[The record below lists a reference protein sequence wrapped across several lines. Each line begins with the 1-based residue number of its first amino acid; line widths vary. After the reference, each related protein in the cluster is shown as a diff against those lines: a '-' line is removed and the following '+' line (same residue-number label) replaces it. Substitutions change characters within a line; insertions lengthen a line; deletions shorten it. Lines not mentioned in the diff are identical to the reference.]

1 MTGKGSF
8 QRFLSRAALL
18 LPLFCSACSHESA
31 EVKSPGFDE
40 QIPKPTMNYASGS
53 LWQASSS
60 GLAEDVKARGRG
72 DIVTVVISEQAS
84 ASKQAST
91 GTSRAS
97 SLSAGMP
104 NLLGLEKT
112 PVKGWMDLANLL
124 NASFA
129 SKFDGSGSTSRAE
142 TLQATISTK
151 VVEALP
157 NGNLMI
163 EGRRNVKVNNEDQI
177 IVLTGTVRSRDVN
190 ADNTIS
196 SSLIADARINYSG
209 KGIISDRQKPGWLMN
224 VLDAVWPF

>member
-18 LPLFCSACSHESA
+18 LPLLCSACSHESA

>member
-1 MTGKGSF
+1 MPGRKRLQTIIGC
-8 QRFLSRAALL
+8 AALAAPL
-18 LPLFCSACSHESA
+18 LLASCSHETA
-31 EVKSPGFDE
+31 ELKTPSFDE
-40 QIPKPTMNYASGS
+40 QIERPQMNYASGS
-53 LWQASSS
+53 LWQASSA
-60 GLAEDVKARGRG
+60 GLAEDVKARRRG

-91 GTSRAS
+91 ATARAS

-129 SKFDGSGSTSRAE
+129 SKFDGSGSTSRQE

-151 VVEALP
+151 VLDVLP
-157 NGNLMI
+157 NGNLVI

-177 IVLTGTVRSRDVN
+177 IVLTGTVRSRDVSS
-190 ADNTIS
+190 DNSIS

-224 VLDAVWPF
+224 VLDTVWPF

>member
-1 MTGKGSF
+1 MAVTVRF
-8 QRFLSRAALL
+8 QKIVGCAALL
-18 LPLFCSACSHESA
+18 LPLLLAGCAHESA
-31 EVKSPGFDE
+31 ETKSPGFDE
-40 QIPKPTMNYASGS
+40 QIPKPQMNYASGS

-60 GLAEDVKARGRG
+60 GLAEDMKARRRG

-91 GTSRAS
+91 GTSRATTM
-97 SLSAGMP
+97 SAGMP

-112 PVKGWMDLANLL
+112 PVKGWVDLANLL
-124 NASFA
+124 NASFT
-129 SKFDGSGSTSRAE
+129 SKFDGSGSTSRQE
-142 TLQATISTK
+142 TLSATISTK
-151 VVEALP
+151 VVDVLP
-157 NGNLMI
+157 NGNMMI

-177 IVLTGTVRSRDVN
+177 IVLTGTIRSRDIN
-190 ADNTIS
+190 SDNSIS

>member
-1 MTGKGSF
+1 MAMKTAKILTAGT
-8 QRFLSRAALL
+8 LL
-18 LPLFCSACSHESA
+18 LTLACAGCAHESA
-31 EVKSPGFDE
+31 EVKSPNFDE
-40 QIPKPTMNYASGS
+40 QIPRPQLNYASGS
-53 LWQASSS
+53 LWQASST
-60 GLAEDVKARGRG
+60 GLAEDLKARRRG

-97 SLSAGMP
+97 TMAAGMP

-112 PVKGWMDLANLL
+112 PIKGWFDLANLL
-124 NASFA
+124 NASFT
-129 SKFDGSGSTSRAE
+129 SKFDGSGSTSRQE

-151 VVEALP
+151 VMDVLP

-177 IVLTGTVRSRDVN
+177 IVLTGTVRSRDVSS
-190 ADNTIS
+190 DNTIS

-224 VLDAVWPF
+224 ALDWAWPF